1 MKTVQTFFGKTQS
14 PSTANAWGRSR
25 GQRLVLP
32 AAVLAVL
39 AIAILSIG
47 VGSVAVPPLTTVKIL
62 AARLP
67 FMNITA
73 DWPVSLAAI
82 LFDIRLPRVALM
94 ALTGAALASSGT
106 AYQAVFR
113 NPLADPYLI
122 GVASG
127 AGLGAICAILLRT
140 RAPQLVGA
148 WGVPLGAFA
157 GALLTVALVYA
168 LGRVGR
174 SMPTTTLLLAG
185 VALGALASALTTF
198 LLLRA
203 GRQLGLIAAFLL
215 GGYGSA
221 GWEPVLIVT
230 PLVALG
236 FGVLLILARPLNLL
250 LFDEEQAQQLGV
262 DVERVKLLAIV
273 AATLTTAAPIA
284 FSGLIGFVGL
294 IVPHAARILVG
305 ADHRRLLPLAAL
317 GGAGF
322 LMLADLLAR
331 TLVAPEELPLGVVTA
346 FAGVPFFLY
355 LLRRAK
361 NAAFF

>member
-1 MKTVQTFFGKTQS
+1 MKTIQIFGKS
-14 PSTANAWGRSR
+14 KSVSASVWDRSR
-25 GQRLVLP
+25 SHRLALP
-32 AAVLAVL
+32 AVAIAVL
-39 AIAILSIG
+39 AIAVLSVG
-47 VGSVAVPPLTTVKIL
+47 VGSVAIPPLTTLKIL

-67 FMNITA
+67 FVSITA
-73 DWPVSLAAI
+73 DWPASMAAI
-82 LFDIRLPRVALM
+82 LFDIRLPRVVLM
-94 ALTGAALASSGT
+94 ALTGAALASSGA
-106 AYQAVFR
+106 AYQGVFR

-122 GVASG
+122 GVAAG
-127 AGLGAICAILLRT
+127 AGLGAICTIVLRM
-140 RAPQLVGA
+140 RAPHLVGV

-174 SMPTTTLLLAG
+174 TTPTTTLLLAG

-198 LLLRA
+198 VLLRA
-203 GRQLGLIAAFLL
+203 GRELGLIAAFLL

-221 GWEPVLIVT
+221 GWEAVLAVA
-230 PLVALG
+230 PLVSLG
-236 FGVLLILARPLNLL
+236 FGVLAILARPLNLL
-250 LFDEEQAQQLGV
+250 LFDEEQAHQLGV
-262 DVERVKLLAIV
+262 DVERVKLLVIV

-294 IVPHAARILVG
+294 IVPHAARMLAG

-331 TLVAPEELPLGVVTA
+331 TVIAPEELPLGVVTA
-346 FAGVPFFLY
+346 LAGVPFFLY

>member
-1 MKTVQTFFGKTQS
+1 MSTTQAFRETS
-14 PSTANAWGRSR
+14 SATPVAWRPTR
-25 GQRLVLP
+25 GQRLALP
-32 AAVLAVL
+32 VAALTVL
-39 AIAILSIG
+39 AIAILSVG
-47 VGSVAVPPLTTVKIL
+47 VGSVAIPPLMALKIL
-62 AARLP
+62 VSRLP
-67 FMNITA
+67 FIGVAA
-73 DWPVSLAAI
+73 DWPASLAAI
-82 LFDIRLPRVALM
+82 LLDIRLPRVVLV
-94 ALTGAALASSGT
+94 ALTGAALASSGA
-106 AYQAVFR
+106 AYQGVFR

-127 AGLGAICAILLRT
+127 AGLGAICVIVLRM
-140 RAPQLVGA
+140 RVPQLVGA
-148 WGVPLGAFA
+148 LGVPLGAFA

-174 SMPTTTLLLAG
+174 STPTTMLLLAG

-198 LLLRA
+198 VLLRA

-221 GWEPVLIVT
+221 GWEPVLAVT
-230 PLVALG
+230 PFVALG
-236 FGVLLILARPLNLL
+236 FGVLSVLARPLNLL
-250 LFDEEQAQQLGV
+250 LFDEEQAHQLGV
-262 DVERVKLLAIV
+262 DVERIKLLAIV

-294 IVPHAARILVG
+294 IVPHGARMLAG

-331 TLVAPEELPLGVVTA
+331 TAIAPEELPLGVVTA

>member
-1 MKTVQTFFGKTQS
+1 M
-14 PSTANAWGRSR
+14 
-25 GQRLVLP
+25 
-32 AAVLAVL
+32 AVL
-39 AIAILSIG
+39 AIAILSVG
-47 VGSVAVPPLTTVKIL
+47 VGSVAIPPLTTLKIL

-67 FMNITA
+67 FVSITA
-73 DWPVSLAAI
+73 DWPANMAVI
-82 LFDIRLPRVALM
+82 LLDIRLPRVALM
-94 ALTGAALASSGT
+94 ALTGAALASSGA
-106 AYQAVFR
+106 AYQGVFR

-122 GVASG
+122 GVAAG
-127 AGLGAICAILLRT
+127 AGLGAICAIVLRM
-140 RAPQLVGA
+140 RAPHLVGA

-174 SMPTTTLLLAG
+174 STPTTTLLLAG

-198 LLLRA
+198 VLLRA

-221 GWEPVLIVT
+221 GWEPVLA
-230 PLVALG
+230 VAPFVVLG
-236 FGVLLILARPLNLL
+236 FGVLLILARSLNLL

-262 DVERVKLLAIV
+262 HVERVKLLAIV

-294 IVPHAARILVG
+294 IVPHAARMLGG

-331 TLVAPEELPLGVVTA
+331 TVIAPEELPIGVVTA
-346 FAGVPFFLY
+346 LAGVPFFLY